1 MAVNNEESNIFFRVS
16 LRLHFLYF
24 IRDIIA
30 IRTRFIVN
38 TLIVCDGRPPSNS
51 LFEIWHNWSDYIIAA
66 DGGIHTIRSFDAVP
80 DLAIGDMD
88 SFDPDGSESFE
99 VISDSDQETNDL
111 EKALNLAV
119 QEEATHITVL
129 GATGQRVDHTLKN
142 ISVLKQFDSRF
153 EELIFRDDYGDLL
166 LLPKQYST
174 ELPIHAALSLFP
186 LSGVVSGIV
195 TEGLEYPLNNEKIEN
210 GVRDGSSNRVISNP
224 VSITHKEGDLLLF
237 VAR

>member
-1 MAVNNEESNIFFRVS
+1 M
-16 LRLHFLYF
+16 
-24 IRDIIA
+24 
-30 IRTRFIVN
+30 N
-38 TLIVCDGRPPSNS
+38 TLIVCNGRPPSKS
-51 LFEIWHNWSDYIIAA
+51 LFDKWHDWSDYVIAA
-66 DGGIHTIRSFDAVP
+66 DGGTQVVRSLNAEPDA
-80 DLAIGDMD
+80 AIGDMD
-88 SFDPDGSESFE
+88 SFEPDGSESFK

-119 QEEATHITVL
+119 QEKATHITVL

-142 ISVLKQFDSRF
+142 LSVLKQFDSRF

-174 ELPIHAALSLFP
+174 ELPIHTALSLFP
-186 LSGVVSGIV
+186 LSGAVSGIV
-195 TEGLEYPLNNEKIEN
+195 TEGLEYPLNNEQIEN

-237 VAR
+237 VGRKDN